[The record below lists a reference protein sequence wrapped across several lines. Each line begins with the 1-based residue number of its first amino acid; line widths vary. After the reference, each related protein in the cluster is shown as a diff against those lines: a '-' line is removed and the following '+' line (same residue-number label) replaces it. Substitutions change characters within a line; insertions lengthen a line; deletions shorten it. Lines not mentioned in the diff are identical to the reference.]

1 MKFRIALVSLLGLFI
16 CLQFS
21 GFGLLA
27 THFATDPAINPT
39 IDLAMAVDPLKNEHS
54 PQVVPSEVEQGTVK
68 PNSSPNSSPNSAV
81 VPGNI
86 SVNISDQGLS
96 PDILN
101 VTPGTTVIW
110 INKTHSKAKVTFL
123 RHAVSTTCRD
133 PRGFLL
139 SDKGIYTSNLI
150 VGGEVASLCFLER
163 QAYDYEVVVLSD
175 DESLV
180 DGQELSQAKQIL
192 KGTITVQ

>member
-1 MKFRIALVSLLGLFI
+1 MRLLIALPCLCALFVCSFCLGLV
-16 CLQFS
+16 
-21 GFGLLA
+21 A
-27 THFATDPAINPT
+27 MRFAVAEGPS
-39 IDLAMAVDPLKNEHS
+39 KNEHS
-54 PQVVPSEVEQGTVK
+54 PGKVAQDKVAEGEGTQSNIKSETLK
-68 PNSSPNSSPNSAV
+68 PKAV
-81 VPGNI
+81 SGNI

-96 PDILN
+96 PEILN

-110 INKTHSKAKVTFL
+110 MNKTHSKAKVTFL

-150 VGGEVASLCFLER
+150 VGGEIASLCFLER

-175 DESLV
+175 DLTVAQGEEGAQV
-180 DGQELSQAKQIL
+180 KQIL
-192 KGTITVQ
+192 KGTITVH